1 MTVMT
6 KENKV
11 QPININR
18 KKDQKTEKSFKDSL
32 TEYLKGVRSEWNKIS
47 WPEKQQVI
55 SETLVVIAV
64 TTFVTLLIFLIDK
77 LLAWLISLIS
87 LTSTTH

>member
-47 WPEKQQVI
+47 WPERQQIV

-64 TTFVTLLIFLIDK
+64 TTFATLLIFFIDVTFR
-77 LLAWLISLIS
+77 WLFSLIPAN
-87 LTSTTH
+87 H

>member
-18 KKDQKTEKSFKDSL
+18 KKDKKEEKSFKDSV
-32 TEYLKGVRSEWNKIS
+32 TEYFKGVRSEWNKIS
-47 WPEKQQVI
+47 WPERQQIV

-64 TTFVTLLIFLIDK
+64 TTFATLLIFFIDVTFR
-77 LLAWLISLIS
+77 WLFSLIPAN
-87 LTSTTH
+87 H